1 VINEIGGTIKDITN
15 ENKDKTKVLKVIRGV
30 IIDITNENNDIA
42 KVINDITKVINGI
55 TKVINGIE
63 EQINASWEAI
73 IDRAKA
79 VASEEGYELG
89 NWVGRF
95 LIAQKY

>member
-1 VINEIGGTIKDITN
+1 MINEIGGTIKDITN

-30 IIDITNENNDIA
+30 IID
-42 KVINDITKVINGI
+42 I

>member
-1 VINEIGGTIKDITN
+1 MINEIGGTIKDITN

-30 IIDITNENNDIA
+30 IIDITNENND
-42 KVINDITKVINGI
+42 I

>member
-1 VINEIGGTIKDITN
+1 MLKEIGGTIKDITN
-15 ENKDKTKVLKVIRGV
+15 ENKDKTKVLKMIRGV
-30 IIDITNENNDIA
+30 IIDITNEN
-42 KVINDITKVINGI
+42 NDITKVINGI